1 MTSFYAVSALSF
13 RSPLKVE
20 LRKTVIFEDLAELN
34 LYVIGRAHLQ
44 RSLLF
49 VSLES
54 SRPSLHTRV
63 ASVQFY
69 EPQLWEFCTQL
80 LTLSLPKS
88 TNDKHIWQ
96 HSFCEISIFSCSHA
110 AGIFINERII
120 HQCYTEV
127 HNLI

>member
-20 LRKTVIFEDLAELN
+20 LRKTVLFEDLAELN
-34 LYVIGRAHLQ
+34 LYVVGRAHLQ

-69 EPQLWEFCTQL
+69 EPQLWDFV
-80 LTLSLPKS
+80 LSCLHFPYQNLPMTNTFGNIHSVKS
-88 TNDKHIWQ
+88 V
-96 HSFCEISIFSCSHA
+96 SFP
-110 AGIFINERII
+110 
-120 HQCYTEV
+120 V
-127 HNLI
+127 HMLREYS